1 MRWWVIAAVLAIAGP
16 ALADD
21 MKLNPDLP
29 DPRVTPG
36 LVDTSITQ
44 DNIDTTIC
52 VPNYTSQ
59 KGVRNVTEAMKKLVF
74 IEYHIT
80 HPLPSEFDIDHL
92 IPLELGGANGDS
104 EHLGNLWPHVVAP

>member
-1 MRWWVIAAVLAIAGP
+1 
-16 ALADD
+16 
-21 MKLNPDLP
+21 
-29 DPRVTPG
+29 
-36 LVDTSITQ
+36 
-44 DNIDTTIC
+44 
-52 VPNYTSQ
+52 
-59 KGVRNVTEAMKKLVF
+59 MKKLVF